1 MSNIALSWAFKCHV
15 GNASAKAVLV
25 YLADRAD
32 DDGTAAYPKI
42 ATIVNVTE
50 LSERTV
56 RAALKTLQERG
67 FIRRGDQRYARL
79 GKGGRNRL
87 PQYCQVVW
95 DLAVESDPST
105 LTWIRET
112 HTAEQDPATM
122 GGTVDPMASTIVEN
136 GESKD
141 VLPENVGTKPISST
155 ANLAGLENDSETALQ
170 IPQSQHCESCTP
182 STANPAG
189 PALQI
194 SQGCIYK
201 DKTLQVNPPSKPS
214 FPSAPTG
221 HLPASGA
228 TPDDEDDGLVFPD
241 AGPEA
246 RPTVSV
252 DLDFPTDPEPE
263 SESEPAPAADD
274 VARVLDVLDKLRR
287 ERGLGVARRTSRD
300 VLAVERLL
308 RDADVPV
315 ANLVADLTAAFADQA
330 RPWWAKRIRS
340 GRDLARHYA
349 AMRDE
354 LTLDRQARKARA
366 DAGTRTAEPAC
377 DRCAEAHSPDCEH
390 VRRIVNSPEAR
401 DLEPHQSERIRFAAV
416 IARELN
422 EHRGEGP
429 TKTAYF
435 ASLRLRELLQARHD
449 EIADQAAREQAEQEG
464 KRKALQAELHRLRE
478 ANGGTMVGYKP
489 GPDVEAAS

>member
-1 MSNIALSWAFKCHV
+1 MSNIALSWAFRCHV

-170 IPQSQHCESCTP
+170 IPQGQHCESCTP
-182 STANPAG
+182 STANAAP

-228 TPDDEDDGLVFPD
+228 TAAEKNKTEQSDEDDTEIAEA
-241 AGPEA
+241 AG
-246 RPTVSV
+246 
-252 DLDFPTDPEPE
+252 
-263 SESEPAPAADD
+263 
-274 VARVLDVLDKLRR
+274 RVLASLGAQRSML
-287 ERGLGVARRTSRD
+287 GLATPSPTK
-300 VLAVERLL
+300 
-308 RDADVPV
+308 AD
-315 ANLVADLTAAFADQA
+315 
-330 RPWWAKRIRS
+330 
-340 GRDLARHYA
+340 
-349 AMRDE
+349 
-354 LTLDRQARKARA
+354 RKAII
-366 DAGTRTAEPAC
+366 GLY
-377 DRCAEAHSPDCEH
+377 
-390 VRRIVNSPEAR
+390 RRLVDQGA
-401 DLEPHQSERIRFAAV
+401 QW
-416 IARELN
+416 
-422 EHRGEGP
+422 P
-429 TKTAYF
+429 T
-435 ASLRLRELLQARHD
+435 L
-449 EIADQAAREQAEQEG
+449 
-464 KRKALQAELHRLRE
+464 
-478 ANGGTMVGYKP
+478 V
-489 GPDVEAAS
+489 

>member
-1 MSNIALSWAFKCHV
+1 MSNIALSWAFRCHV

-155 ANLAGLENDSETALQ
+155 ANAA
-170 IPQSQHCESCTP
+170 P
-182 STANPAG
+182 

-228 TPDDEDDGLVFPD
+228 TAAEKIEPNNPTRTTPRSPKRPDGSSPRS
-241 AGPEA
+241 ASSARCSAWPRPHRPKPTA
-246 RPTVSV
+246 RPSSACTAGSS
-252 DLDFPTDPEPE
+252 T
-263 SESEPAPAADD
+263 
-274 VARVLDVLDKLRR
+274 R
-287 ERGLGVARRTSRD
+287 ER
-300 VLAVERLL
+300 
-308 RDADVPV
+308 
-315 ANLVADLTAAFADQA
+315 N
-330 RPWWAKRIRS
+330 
-340 GRDLARHYA
+340 
-349 AMRDE
+349 
-354 LTLDRQARKARA
+354 
-366 DAGTRTAEPAC
+366 
-377 DRCAEAHSPDCEH
+377 
-390 VRRIVNSPEAR
+390 
-401 DLEPHQSERIRFAAV
+401 
-416 IARELN
+416 
-422 EHRGEGP
+422 GP
-429 TKTAYF
+429 P
-435 ASLRLRELLQARHD
+435 S
-449 EIADQAAREQAEQEG
+449 
-464 KRKALQAELHRLRE
+464 
-478 ANGGTMVGYKP
+478 
-489 GPDVEAAS
+489 